1 MSIEKLEEMFN
12 KYNQDYIN
20 PIFVKQEM
28 SNLFIMIVDILKDQ
42 SNEIANLRQEF
53 SKKRGCD

>member
-12 KYNQDYIN
+12 KYNQDYMN

-42 SNEIANLRQEF
+42 SDQIADLRQEF
-53 SKKRGCD
+53 SKKRECD